1 MKIENRILLELQQI
15 NKNLFELN
23 KRSQDILTALQPK
36 IFEIIQPIKV
46 NPDCLKDFKSLLEK
60 VSRS

>member
-15 NKNLFELN
+15 NKNLFGLN
-23 KRSQDILTALQPK
+23 KRSQDILTALQPE

-46 NPDCLKDFKSLLEK
+46 NPDCLKDINLLLEK

>member
-1 MKIENRILLELQQI
+1 MKIENRVLLELQQI

-36 IFEIIQPIKV
+36 IFEMIQPIKV
-46 NPDCLKDFKSLLEK
+46 NQDCLKDINLLLEK

>member
-1 MKIENRILLELQQI
+1 MNIENWKGGDVMKIENRVLLELQQI

-36 IFEIIQPIKV
+36 IFEMIQPI
-46 NPDCLKDFKSLLEK
+46 
-60 VSRS
+60 